1 MTVTKLM
8 IKITRIRWHTMITL
22 QLIKK
27 ITINLLKRF
36 NTNILRSIKN
46 RPKRLIVLD
55 QELLAKARL
64 WLVKKEAEAGVVIV
78 SGLVKVVL

>member
-1 MTVTKLM
+1 M
-8 IKITRIRWHTMITL
+8 IAL

-36 NTNILRSIKN
+36 NTNILRSVRN

-55 QELLAKARL
+55 QDLLAKVRL
-64 WLVKKEAEAGVVIV
+64 WLVKKEAEAEAGVVIV